1 MNGQM
6 TKSKRQTVD
15 EYIKHVNPYEKQ
27 EPLEFDLRKYSAY
40 VKEKGLKVS
49 EITPEI
55 MSMFAIGHRSD

>member
-15 EYIKHVNPYEKQ
+15 EYIKHINPYEKQ
-27 EPLEFDLRKYSAY
+27 ELLEFDLRKYSAY